1 MKTTFSIVVFSIIV
15 FACQRKAVASSN
27 AIIISNKTTTTA
39 NKGTARTQVMSAGQN
54 IYSSRCGRCHYSKTV
69 QDYTSQQWENILKR
83 MIPKAKLNKEEAQD
97 VTAYVM
103 EHAKK

>member
-1 MKTTFSIVVFSIIV
+1 MKIAFTIIVLSMLV
-15 FACQRKAVASSN
+15 FACQRKAIASSD

-39 NKGTARTQVMSAGQN
+39 KNGTASAELISAGQN
-54 IYSSRCGRCHYSKTV
+54 IYINRCGRCHYLKTV
-69 QDYTSQQWENILKR
+69 QDYTSQQWDNILKR
-83 MIPKAKLNKEEAQD
+83 MIPKAKLNKEEAEQ

>member
-1 MKTTFSIVVFSIIV
+1 MKTTITLAFISLIL
-15 FACQRKAVASSN
+15 FACHRKAVASSDE
-27 AIIISNKTTTTA
+27 IILSNKTTNTM
-39 NKGTARTQVMSAGQN
+39 NNGTGNSEVISAGQT
-54 IYSSRCGRCHYSKTV
+54 IYNSRCGRCHYSKTV
-69 QDYTSQQWENILKR
+69 QDYTQQQWENILKR